1 MLTVTR
7 KGPTLRISGVD
18 TSELQGR
25 PQTTIFDG
33 CSGFAADNKR
43 VGGSILTNLHP
54 MPYSHCDRVDPP
66 DPSFN
71 GHTIV
76 QLLHRHI
83 FGQLLRVFCG
93 VLAVL
98 TLLMIVGGAFQE
110 VSEHGLGVF
119 QTLQILPYIIPS
131 LLPFAIPV
139 AVLLTVCIVY
149 GRMAAEQ
156 EITAAKAA
164 GIPILT
170 ILWPAL
176 FLGGLLSAGSLMLTD
191 QAIPWSVGN
200 IRRVVALAMEDIVL
214 DMLTTHNELALPKAG
229 MSISVRS
236 VSGHTLQRPIVRF
249 TSAGGQQVTAQ
260 ARKANLEFDATQGK
274 ILLKLTDCHL
284 DVPGRGSMWMAEETR
299 ALPLP
304 GGLNRTKARHM
315 SIETLKHKLGQ
326 ENQRQQQIEEQQIVQ
341 ACFRMTTGDF
351 ADWTTNETAKTT
363 PRKSRIKPT
372 VLRTEMHS
380 RIAFSSSCFFFVLL
394 GAPLAITQA
403 RRQVLTNFLTCFLPI
418 IIVYYPV
425 VMLCIS
431 QSRAGKVDPAWAMW
445 IGNGV
450 LFLAGSIMFRRCCR
464 N

>member
-1 MLTVTR
+1 MNR
-7 KGPTLRISGVD
+7 
-18 TSELQGR
+18 
-25 PQTTIFDG
+25 F
-33 CSGFAADNKR
+33 CSGFSL
-43 VGGSILTNLHP
+43 VSGSILTRLHP
-54 MPYSHCDRVDPP
+54 MPYSRFNRVYPP
-66 DPSFN
+66 NPCPN

-83 FGQLLRVFCG
+83 FGQLLRVFAG
-93 VLAVL
+93 VLSVL

-131 LLPFAIPV
+131 LLPFSIPV

-164 GIPILT
+164 GIPVLT
-170 ILWPAL
+170 LLWPAL

-229 MSISVRS
+229 MSISVRG

-249 TSAGGQQVTAQ
+249 TSAGGQQITAQ
-260 ARKANLEFDATQGK
+260 ARRANLEFDANQGR
-274 ILLKLTDCHL
+274 ILLNLTDCHL
-284 DVPGRGSMWMAEETR
+284 DVPGRGSMWMAQETR

-315 SIETLKHKLGQ
+315 SIETLKHKLGH
-326 ENQRQQQIEEQQIVQ
+326 ENERLRQLEEQRVVQ
-341 ACFRMTTGDF
+341 ACFRLTTGDF
-351 ADWTTNETAKTT
+351 SNWTTNELAETK
-363 PRKSRIKPT
+363 PRQSRIKPT

-445 IGNGV
+445 IGNAL
-450 LFLAGSIMFRRCCR
+450 LFLAGSIIFRRCCR

>member
-1 MLTVTR
+1 MIR
-7 KGPTLRISGVD
+7 FCSGVD
-18 TSELQGR
+18 GST
-25 PQTTIFDG
+25 
-33 CSGFAADNKR
+33 
-43 VGGSILTNLHP
+43 GSILTALHP
-54 MPYSHCDRVDPP
+54 MPYSRFNRVYPA
-66 DPSFN
+66 DPSPN

-164 GIPILT
+164 GIPVLT
-170 ILWPAL
+170 LLWPAL

-229 MSISVRS
+229 MSISIRG

-249 TSAGGQQVTAQ
+249 TAAGGQQITAQ
-260 ARKANLEFDATQGK
+260 ARRANLKFDASQGR

-315 SIETLKHKLGQ
+315 SIETLKLKLGQ
-326 ENQRQQQIEEQQIVQ
+326 ENERLRQLEEQRVVQ
-341 ACFRMTTGDF
+341 ACFHLTTGDF
-351 ADWTTNETAKTT
+351 SNWTPNQTAENT
-363 PRKSRIKPT
+363 PRHSGIKPT

-445 IGNGV
+445 IGNAI
-450 LFLAGSIMFRRCCR
+450 LFLAGSIIFRRCCR